1 MIHVLADNITSPL
14 GFDTAEN
21 LRQVSLGHSAIAR
34 HEGKWDLPEAF
45 AASLFSTAQW
55 AQLEQPG
62 LSHFEAL
69 VVHSVREALTHTA
82 ANVVGG
88 RTCFI
93 LSTTKANIEALPSG
107 TPADI
112 LPAEAA
118 RRIADSLGITAKPI
132 VACNACI
139 SGVTAQVLAAR
150 LLESGEYDYAIVAG
164 CDVQGKFIVSGFQ
177 SLKAVSDA
185 PCRPFD
191 LERRGLNL
199 GEAAATLILA
209 AGQPAGGDWVY
220 EGGAMSNDGLHITNP
235 SPKGTGSAA
244 ALTQAL
250 GDLDRRDIAF
260 VNVHGTATLYNDQME
275 SKAIEAAG
283 LSDVPVN
290 ALKGYYGHTMGA
302 AGILEAI
309 LSLHAA
315 DSGTV
320 PASRGFGEAGVSG
333 KVRISAQPQA
343 AGGHHVVK
351 LISGFGGCNGA
362 VVYGK
367 YPQAAGSPQLPP
379 TAMPRAE
386 HRVRI
391 LPGQL
396 YVDGARQPLPPAEG
410 KMLTQLYKAHVGDY
424 PKFYKMDLLGKL
436 GFLAA
441 ELLLQ
446 CSRDEERFRECDDTA
461 VVLFNHS
468 SSIVAD
474 REYLASIADAAN
486 FFPSPSV
493 FVYTLPNIV
502 TGEIAIRNHYKGATA
517 FYILPDKDEAL
528 MQQIITASLRDGHT
542 RKIIAGWVDAMDEEN
557 FEADLQLLVLPP
569 QPQP

>member
-21 LRQVSLGHSAIAR
+21 LRQVSLGRSAIAR

-45 AASLFSTAQW
+45 AASLFSPAQW
-55 AQLEQPG
+55 EQLHLPG
-62 LSHFEAL
+62 HSPFEAL
-69 VVHSVREALTHTA
+69 VVRSIREALTHTA
-82 ANVVGG
+82 ADVVAG

-93 LSTTKANIEALPSG
+93 LSTTKANIEALQSG

-118 RRIADSLGITAKPI
+118 RHIADSLGLKATPI
-132 VACNACI
+132 VVCNACI
-139 SGVTAQVLAAR
+139 SGVTAQVLAVQM
-150 LLESGEYDYAIVAG
+150 LESGQYDYAIVAG
-164 CDVQGKFIVSGFQ
+164 CDVQSKFIVSGFQ

-199 GEAAATLILA
+199 GEAAATIILA
-209 AGQPAGGDWVY
+209 AGQPAEGEWVY

-244 ALTQAL
+244 ALTKAL
-250 GDLDRRDIAF
+250 GDLDKRDITF
-260 VNVHGTATLYNDQME
+260 INVHGTATLYNDQME

-283 LSDVPVN
+283 LADVPVN

-302 AGILEAI
+302 AGILETI

-320 PASRGFGEAGVSG
+320 PASRGFEEAGVSG
-333 KVRISAQPQA
+333 KVRIAGHPQPA
-343 AGGHHVVK
+343 KGHHVVK

-367 YPQAAGSPQLPP
+367 YPQAADTRCLPP
-379 TAMPRAE
+379 ATAPRAE

-396 YVDGARQPLPPAEG
+396 CVDGVRQPLPTTEG
-410 KMLTQLYKAHVGDY
+410 KMLTQLYKACVGDY

-446 CSRDEERFRECDDTA
+446 CSEGADRFCECDDTA

-468 SSIVAD
+468 SSIMAD
-474 REYLASIADAAN
+474 REYLSSIADAEN

-502 TGEIAIRNHYKGATA
+502 TGEIAIRNHYHGATA
-517 FYILPDKDEAL
+517 LYILPDKDEAL
-528 MQQIITASLRDGHT
+528 MQQIVDAAFRDGHT
-542 RKIIAGWVDAMDEEN
+542 RRMIAGWVDAMDEEN
-557 FEADLQLLVLPP
+557 FEADLQLLTLP
-569 QPQP
+569 Q